1 MTRVNSLRRRI
12 GWLIHCYKAVFRN
25 YHYQLLPLFPILIK
39 PGDLVID
46 VGAHVGQLSKIFSR
60 NTRAGLV
67 LSLEPAS
74 YPYSI
79 LQIVKFLHKLSI
91 VKTIKMGIS
100 VKQGEAS
107 LHTPVKSSGVVR
119 FGLSQ
124 INNDGSD
131 DNGNTVLKETI
142 SVTTIDKLTKQ
153 FAHDYTL
160 SLIKAD
166 IEGYEYQMLC
176 GAEHSIEQHKPS
188 LLIEI
193 SVNRNEIL
201 EFLWQRDYLVFGLLN
216 YSGKSHEK
224 LELIRI
230 ADIDSKQIRNVLAVH
245 SSKKDL
251 LDSLYDN
258 FPVHEEP
265 SEAP

>member
-1 MTRVNSLRRRI
+1 
-12 GWLIHCYKAVFRN
+12 LI
-25 YHYQLLPLFPILIK
+25 
-39 PGDLVID
+39 
-46 VGAHVGQLSKIFSR
+46 
-60 NTRAGLV
+60 

-79 LQIVKFLHKLSI
+79 LQIVKILHRLAR
-91 VKTIKMGIS
+91 VKPIKMGIS

-107 LHTPVKSSGVVR
+107 LHTPLKSSGVVR

-124 INNDGSD
+124 INNDESD
-131 DNGNTVLKETI
+131 DKRNSVLKETI
-142 SVTTIDKLTKQ
+142 SVTTIDKLTRQ
-153 FAHDYTL
+153 FGHDYKL

-201 EFLWQRDYLVFGLLN
+201 DFLWQRDYLVFGLLN
-216 YSGKSHEK
+216 YSGKSQEK
-224 LELIRI
+224 LELMKIV
-230 ADIDSKQIRNVLAVH
+230 DNNSKQIRNILAINR
-245 SSKKDL
+245 SKKDE
-251 LDSLYDN
+251 LDVLNDSFL
-258 FPVHEEP
+258 VHEEL
-265 SEAP
+265 S

>member
-1 MTRVNSLRRRI
+1 MNNLRRRI
-12 GWLIHCYKAVFRN
+12 GWLLHCYKAVFRN
-25 YHYQLLPLFPILIK
+25 YHHQLLPLFPILIK

-46 VGAHVGQLSKIFSR
+46 VGAHVGQFSKNFSR
-60 NTRAGLV
+60 HTQAGLI
-67 LSLEPAS
+67 LALEPAS

-79 LQIVKFLHKLSI
+79 LQIVKFLHRLST

-107 LHTPVKSSGVVR
+107 LHTPVKASGVVR

-124 INNDGSD
+124 INNDD
-131 DNGNTVLKETI
+131 PEDNDAAVLKETI
-142 SVTTIDKLTKQ
+142 SVTTIDKLTNQ
-153 FAHDYTL
+153 FGHDYSL

-193 SVNRNEIL
+193 SVNRAEIL
-201 EFLWQRDYLVFGLLN
+201 DFLWQRDYLVFGLLN
-216 YSGKSHEK
+216 YSGKSRSA
-224 LELIRI
+224 LEL
-230 ADIDSKQIRNVLAVH
+230 SKIENNNSQQIRNILAV
-245 SSKKDL
+245 SGSKKDL
-251 LDSLYDN
+251 LDALYSN
-258 FPVHEEP
+258 FPVHEDSPESP
-265 SEAP
+265 